1 MEEMGRI
8 MNNPNNADRHTAP
21 VMEEV
26 RNPNFDRNSQELL
39 KKTTGLDMSGVMD
52 QEPTKE
58 DRYEYPDKDRPSAD
72 TNIPQVYPP
81 NRDIPIGAKVNP
93 DGTWSKTYDN
103 VDQDIYNE
111 AIQKADKKM
120 QDNSAKNDLLAAA
133 VAAASDEE
141 ERLGHAAASLDD
153 EEKVRDLYENDPRAD
168 GLNTRIDASG
178 NRVKMDADGIPNIQ
192 YTQDDVVVT
201 RRKDDVKNL
210 VDPVDSYESGSTYD
224 LTPSYEYEEE
234 ANPNQEDDNK
244 HEVEDTDSQQFG
256 EYLSTLEATVPTFD
270 KSLVQVTKNR
280 QIDIVPSN
288 RNKSGKYLNDQA
300 FMNSI
305 TKFKKDNFTTV
316 SIPLVNSGFTIE
328 IVGTGPIDLIN
339 LYYRVTENTT
349 SMEYELEKMRAVMR
363 NVVGTHPRIDPM
375 QLRNMI
381 HYADYDLMSYAHVC
395 ATLDKVENLYNCD
408 ECGKPFRVT
417 SDSKTMIL
425 NYDEIHK
432 KAMEFDQADDIDR
445 YSLLTKNYKF
455 TTEGLFE
462 ITIGHPSYSDNVHIK
477 EQIKAYSEQLKSP
490 EKERFIGME
499 DTLIFIRSIKMP
511 NGVITSNAYQVFSAM
526 NMLTPGD
533 LFYIEKQIE
542 KLRSAIIHPQ
552 FGMRDVICPHCGKHI
567 SEITYEKNS
576 LNDLVFYHALVT
588 RLLMEADQSE
598 KSGENGRN
606 E

>member
-1 MEEMGRI
+1 MEEMGKI
-8 MNNPNNADRHTAP
+8 MNNPNNADRHTGP

-26 RNPNFDRNSQELL
+26 RNPNFDRNSQDLL
-39 KKTTGLDMSGVMD
+39 KKTTGLDMGDVMK
-52 QEPTKE
+52 QQQKE
-58 DRYEYPDKDRPSAD
+58 EGRYEYPDTDRPATD
-72 TNIPQVYPP
+72 AHVPQVYPP
-81 NRDIPIGAKVNP
+81 KSDIPIGAKVNP

-111 AIQKADKKM
+111 AIQKADDRMKN
-120 QDNSAKNDLLAAA
+120 NSAKNDLLAAA
-133 VAAASDEE
+133 VAAASGEE
-141 ERLGHAAASLDD
+141 ERLSHAASTLND

-168 GLNTRIDASG
+168 GLNSNMDASG
-178 NRVKMDADGIPNIQ
+178 NRVKMDSDGIPNIQ
-192 YTQDDVVVT
+192 YAQNDVVVT

-210 VDPVDSYESGSTYD
+210 VDPVDSYDNGSMDD

-234 ANPNQEDDNK
+234 QNPNQEEDHAAALEDNA
-244 HEVEDTDSQQFG
+244 DSQQFG
-256 EYLSTLEATVPTFD
+256 KYVSSLEVAKPTFD

-280 QIDIVPSN
+280 RIDIVPSN

-300 FMNSI
+300 FLNSI

-328 IVGTGPIDLIN
+328 IVGTGPVDLIN

-349 SMEYELEKMRAVMR
+349 SMEYELEKMKAVMR

-395 ATLDKVENLYNCD
+395 ATLDKVENLYNCE

-425 NYDEIHK
+425 NYDEIYK
-432 KAMEFDQADDIDR
+432 KAMEFDQSDDIDR

-462 ITIGHPSYSDNVHIK
+462 VTIGHPSYADNVHIK
-477 EQIKAYSEQLKSP
+477 EQIKVYSEHMNSP
-490 EKERFIGME
+490 EKERFVGME
-499 DTLIFIRSIKMP
+499 DTLI
-511 NGVITSNAYQVFSAM
+511 
-526 NMLTPGD
+526 
-533 LFYIEKQIE
+533 
-542 KLRSAIIHPQ
+542 
-552 FGMRDVICPHCGKHI
+552 
-567 SEITYEKNS
+567 
-576 LNDLVFYHALVT
+576 
-588 RLLMEADQSE
+588 
-598 KSGENGRN
+598 
-606 E
+606 